1 MTGQMKMRLD
11 RYASENNIVSIARIE
26 ADFSLSLNSGPT
38 IHQTQFTLIPA
49 FACTFH
55 KVKGLTLQSIFQ

>member
-49 FACTFH
+49 FAFH